1 MPKIMLDAGHYGK
14 QNRSPVVPE
23 YWESEMT
30 WKLQNYL
37 KIELEKY
44 GFTVGTTRTDQ
55 TKDLEVT
62 QRGRKAKGYDLF
74 ISLHS
79 NACGTESV
87 DRVVG
92 IYFVPDNRTT
102 VDEKSKDI
110 AERLAKCV
118 AEYMPVKGGYQC
130 YSRLSEDDRDRN
142 GKKDDNYY
150 GVLHG
155 SRAVNVPGV
164 IIEHSF
170 HTNKAATLWLLN
182 DTNLKGMAEREAA
195 VLADYY
201 GLKLPD
207 IPGDLNG
214 DGKVNSVDA
223 FILKKAIL
231 GNVTL
236 TDEQRKKADL
246 NGDGKL
252 NSIDYMKLKKNI
264 LKQ

>member
-55 TKDLEVT
+55 AKDLSVY

-92 IYFVPDNRTT
+92 IYLVPDSRTT
-102 VDEKSKDI
+102 ADEKSKEI
-110 AERLAKCV
+110 AELLAKGV
-118 AEYMPVKGGYQC
+118 AEYMQVKGGYQC
-130 YSRLSEDDRDRN
+130 YCRYDTGDRDGN
-142 GKKDDNYY
+142 GKADDNYY

-155 SRAVNVPGV
+155 ARSVNVPGV

-182 DTNLKGMAEREAA
+182 DDNLKGMAEREAA
-195 VLADYY
+195 TLADYY
-201 GLKLPD
+201 GLILPD
-207 IPGDLNG
+207 VSGDLNG

-246 NGDGKL
+246 NGNGKL
-252 NSIDYMKLKKNI
+252 NPVDYMKLKKNI

>member
-37 KIELEKY
+37 KAELEAY

-55 TKDLEVT
+55 AKDLSVY

-92 IYFVPDNRTT
+92 IYLVPDSRTT
-102 VDEKSKDI
+102 ADEKSKEI
-110 AERLAKCV
+110 AELLAKGV
-118 AEYMPVKGGYQC
+118 AEYMQVKGGYQC
-130 YSRLSEDDRDRN
+130 YCRYDTGDRDGN
-142 GKKDDNYY
+142 GKADDNYY

-155 SRAVNVPGV
+155 ARSVNVPGV

-170 HTNKAATLWLLN
+170 HTNKASATWLLN
-182 DTNLKGMAEREAA
+182 DDNLKGMAKREAEI
-195 VLADYY
+195 LAEYY
-201 GLKLPD
+201 GLKKPD
-207 IPGDLNG
+207 IPGDVDGDGIVDSYDALLVKKAALGTITLNDVQKKRADING
-214 DGKVNSVDA
+214 DGDIDSLDYLYVKRK
-223 FILKKAIL
+223 ILK
-231 GNVTL
+231 
-236 TDEQRKKADL
+236 
-246 NGDGKL
+246 
-252 NSIDYMKLKKNI
+252 S
-264 LKQ
+264 

>member
-1 MPKIMLDAGHYGK
+1 MPSIMLDAGHYGK

-37 KIELEKY
+37 KAELEKY
-44 GFTVGTTRTDQ
+44 GFKVGTTRTDQ

-62 QRGRKAKGYDLF
+62 RRGKKAKGYDLF

-92 IYFVPDNRTT
+92 IYLVKDDRTNA
-102 VDEKSKDI
+102 DEVSYDI
-110 AERLAKCV
+110 ATRLAKCV
-118 AEYMPVKGGYQC
+118 AEYMSVKGGYQC

-182 DTNLKGMAEREAA
+182 DDNLKGMAEREAA

-214 DGKVNSVDA
+214 DGKVNALDVL
-223 FILKKAIL
+223 IMKKSLI
-231 GNVTL
+231 GNYTL
-236 TDEQRKKADL
+236 SDEQKKKADM
-246 NGDGKL
+246 NGDGKI
-252 NSIDYMKLKKNI
+252 NPIDLLKQKKTI